1 HAYRRTTC
9 VVAAIYV
16 LHRTPPQPTLFPYT
30 TLFRSGRWALFT
42 LSSEKNDGI
51 LTVVEAAGNTRH
63 VIDRAESPV
72 FSPDN
77 RFVAFTIKPAKAVLE
92 EERKKDTPA
101 SRMPPDTLGILDLRT
116 GAVTRVARVRG
127 FRMPEEAGGW
137 IAYQLGRAPEEKT
150 DSAANDSTRAA
161 PGAVQ
166 PRRAE
171 PGRMPEPPAGEPRS
185 DSAKAAPER
194 KRDEGY
200 TLVLRNLESGDE
212 RRIEIGRASCRE
224 RGEHAWRGWTE
235 T

>member
-77 RFVAFTIKPAKAVLE
+77 RFVAFTIKD
-92 EERKKDTPA
+92 RK
-101 SRMPPDTLGILDLRT
+101 
-116 GAVTRVARVRG
+116 
-127 FRMPEEAGGW
+127 
-137 IAYQLGRAPEEKT
+137 
-150 DSAANDSTRAA
+150 STRLNSSHVKISY
-161 PGAVQ
+161 AVFCLKKKIKQ
-166 PRRAE
+166 KKN
-171 PGRMPEPPAGEPRS
+171 
-185 DSAKAAPER
+185 AK
-194 KRDEGY
+194 
-200 TLVLRNLESGDE
+200 
-212 RRIEIGRASCRE
+212 
-224 RGEHAWRGWTE
+224 W
-235 T
+235 

>member
-1 HAYRRTTC
+1 SRDVPFPVWNPVGSRAVTATGAAMSSRAVSEIWFRVRRFPAGVPPRILPGNPAENRFHLRTAPMQSTRTSFPLTA
-9 VVAAIYV
+9 VLLLVLAVPAAGQMETVALRQLEHEDYEIWNRIGAQS
-16 LHRTPPQPTLFPYT
+16 LSHD
-30 TLFRSGRWALFT
+30 GRWALFT
-42 LSSEKNDGI
+42 LSSEKNDGT

-116 GAVTRVARVRG
+116 GAITRVARVRG

-150 DSAANDSTRAA
+150 DS
-161 PGAVQ
+161 
-166 PRRAE
+166 
-171 PGRMPEPPAGEPRS
+171 
-185 DSAKAAPER
+185 
-194 KRDEGY
+194 
-200 TLVLRNLESGDE
+200 
-212 RRIEIGRASCRE
+212 
-224 RGEHAWRGWTE
+224 
-235 T
+235 